1 MLATCSI
8 MDNKEKMKGLI
19 PAESISQ
26 VRELMQRHNLY
37 PRKKWGQ
44 NFLVDG
50 NILNKIAR
58 SCDGSPDC
66 YIVEIGPGMGA
77 LTAKLAQYSCG
88 VLAVDIDRNL
98 QAVLEEVLVDRNNVR
113 LLFAD
118 ILEVDLEMELSRA
131 FNLTKPQSYLVC
143 ANIPYNITTPIIF
156 QLLENC
162 PHMQSATLMMQK
174 EVAQRI
180 MARPGGKDYGLLTLM
195 TSYYA
200 KSELLMHVSRNCFFP
215 RPEVESAVL
224 RLTPRQQKI
233 QLKDEGFFKA
243 LLRTSFQKRRKTI
256 LNICTDFSGQE
267 KSLIHDWLA
276 QWGISPL
283 ARPENLTLEEFA
295 LLANNLPLQEA

>member
-1 MLATCSI
+1 
-8 MDNKEKMKGLI
+8 
-19 PAESISQ
+19 
-26 VRELMQRHNLY
+26 MQRHNFF

-58 SCDGSPDC
+58 SCESNPDY

-77 LTAKLAQYSCG
+77 LTTKLTQYGRG
-88 VLAVDIDRNL
+88 VLAVDIDRDL
-98 QAVLEEVLVDRNNVR
+98 QVMLEEVLAGKDNVR

-118 ILEVDLEMELSRA
+118 ILKVNLEKELSRA
-131 FNLTKPQSYLVC
+131 FSLSEPQPYQVC

-156 QLLENC
+156 YLLENC
-162 PHMQSATLMMQK
+162 PHLQSATLMMQK

-180 MARPGGKDYGLLTLM
+180 MASPGGKDYGLLTLM

-200 KSELLMHVSRNCFFP
+200 SSELLMNVSRNCFYP
-215 RPEVESAVL
+215 RPEVDSAVL
-224 RLTPRQQKI
+224 RLTPRKQRIK
-233 QLKDEGFFKA
+233 LKNEADFKA

-267 KSLIHDWLA
+267 KELIHGWLI
-276 QWGISPL
+276 QLGISPL
-283 ARPENLTLEEFA
+283 ARPENLTLEDFA

>member
-1 MLATCSI
+1 MIT
-8 MDNKEKMKGLI
+8 
-19 PAESISQ
+19 AESLSQ
-26 VRELMQRHNLY
+26 IRSLMQRHQFF

-58 SCDGSPDC
+58 SCQANPNY

-77 LTAKLAQYSCG
+77 LTTRLSQYGRG
-88 VLAVDIDRNL
+88 VLAIDIDRDL
-98 QAVLEEVLVDRNNVR
+98 RVMLEEVLAGQDNVR

-118 ILEVDLEMELSRA
+118 ILKVDLEKELSRA
-131 FNLTKPQSYLVC
+131 FAWSEPRPYQVC

-156 QLLENC
+156 YLLENC
-162 PHMQSATLMMQK
+162 PYLQSATLMMQK
-174 EVAQRI
+174 EVAERI
-180 MARPGGKDYGLLTLM
+180 MASPGGKNYGLLTLM

-200 KSELLMHVSRNCFFP
+200 SSELLMNVSRNCFYP
-215 RPEVESAVL
+215 RPEVDSAVL
-224 RLTPRQQKI
+224 RLTPRQRRI
-233 QLKDEGFFKA
+233 ELKNEVLFKA

-256 LNICTDFSGQE
+256 LNICTNFSGQD
-267 KSLIHDWLA
+267 KSLIHDWLT

-283 ARPENLTLEEFA
+283 ARPENLTLEDFA